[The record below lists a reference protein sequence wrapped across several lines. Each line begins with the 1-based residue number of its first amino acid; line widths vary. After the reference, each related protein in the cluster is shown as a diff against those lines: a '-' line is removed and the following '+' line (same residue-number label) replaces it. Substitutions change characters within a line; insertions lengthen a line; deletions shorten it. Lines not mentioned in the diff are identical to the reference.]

1 MVRAPRQE
9 EARENAAK
17 VANKILPRE
26 AREQAGAAAE
36 VKAGAKVEVA
46 VEARVRA
53 EAEARAVVIVNI

>member
-1 MVRAPRQE
+1 MVKDQRQE

-36 VKAGAKVEVA
+36 VKARTKVEVA
-46 VEARVRA
+46 VGVRA

>member
-36 VKAGAKVEVA
+36 VKARAKVEVA
-46 VEARVRA
+46 VGVRA